1 MEEEIKILKIEKE
14 RKGQVE
20 NLIKDTKDCKVNPEN
35 EKNVELIGVNYLK
48 ATAPPAPQPSQNFG
62 PCSRPVEDKLEKMN
76 TLNRRLSIFFQD
88 LFIIESGLDTFEEDS
103 FDTRMKKIVPE
114 KPNILAMLVQNG
126 LHFQYIQLK
135 MENVLE
141 FIEILRN
148 QMKKIQSKEGFK
160 NKETERRECPKFSL
174 DNPWES
180 IHDSF
185 RYIYEEIL
193 SLKYDLEK
201 FLDYLDKD
209 E

>member
-1 MEEEIKILKIEKE
+1 MKEIIPEES
-14 RKGQVE
+14 V
-20 NLIKDTKDCKVNPEN
+20 V
-35 EKNVELIGVNYLK
+35 
-48 ATAPPAPQPSQNFG
+48 
-62 PCSRPVEDKLEKMN
+62 LE
-76 TLNRRLSIFFQD
+76 
-88 LFIIESGLDTFEEDS
+88 
-103 FDTRMKKIVPE
+103 
-114 KPNILAMLVQNG
+114 MLVKENI
-126 LHFQYIQLK
+126 HFQYIQIK
-135 MENVLE
+135 MKNVLG
-141 FIEILRN
+141 FIERLRN

>member
-1 MEEEIKILKIEKE
+1 
-14 RKGQVE
+14 
-20 NLIKDTKDCKVNPEN
+20 
-35 EKNVELIGVNYLK
+35 
-48 ATAPPAPQPSQNFG
+48 
-62 PCSRPVEDKLEKMN
+62 MN

-88 LFIIESGLDTFEEDS
+88 LFIIECGLDTFEEDS